1 MMTATGWRIT
11 RRAWRDHGPSVP
23 GVRATLRTAN
33 RSTRAPRMVRIA
45 GRRVSAEATAR
56 ATTIAPAI
64 PTERRIMNSN
74 RTSPSRPRSTVNPL
88 KKTARPAV
96 ATVIRTAVGT
106 RSGPSGWSAS
116 SSRNRLVISS
126 E

>member
-11 RRAWRDHGPSVP
+11 RRVCRDHGPSVP
-23 GVRATLRTAN
+23 GVRATVRTAK
-33 RSTRAPRMVRIA
+33 RSTRSPRRVRTA
-45 GRRVSAEATAR
+45 GRRVSAEATASP
-56 ATTIAPAI
+56 TTIAPAI
-64 PTERRIMNSN
+64 PTERRIMNSKSTRPSSPR
-74 RTSPSRPRSTVNPL
+74 RTVSPL

-96 ATVIRTAVGT
+96 ATVIRTASGT

-116 SSRNRLVISS
+116 SSRNRLVMSR